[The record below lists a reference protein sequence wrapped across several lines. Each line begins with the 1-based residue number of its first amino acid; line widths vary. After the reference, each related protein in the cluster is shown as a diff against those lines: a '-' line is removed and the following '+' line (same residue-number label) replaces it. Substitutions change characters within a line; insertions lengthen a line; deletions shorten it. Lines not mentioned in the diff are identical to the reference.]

1 MKPSEKIRNILLKSE
16 LKNQPEINISAGLY
30 TAQRAERLLNA
41 VVDYLDE
48 EYERNKPCKCVTK
61 GDTITMERKK
71 KTNNNECPFCNPKP
85 VHPLDNIA
93 GNEQKWK
100 EHQYHQQKHYTNDE
114 TI

>member
-1 MKPSEKIRNILLKSE
+1 MSQKPSERITEIYRKQKLETPNFTIEGNFIESIL
-16 LKNQPEINISAGLY
+16 
-30 TAQRAERLLNA
+30 T
-41 VVDYLDE
+41 YLDE